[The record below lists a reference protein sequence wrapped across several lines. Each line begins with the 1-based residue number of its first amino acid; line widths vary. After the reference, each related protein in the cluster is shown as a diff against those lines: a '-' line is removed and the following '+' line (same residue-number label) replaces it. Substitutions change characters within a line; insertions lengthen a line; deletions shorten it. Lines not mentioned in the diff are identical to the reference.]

1 MGSSTKDCL
10 WWEIFVSSRNIVGI
24 SVPCNYLHI
33 QKPPTPNSGEPSKS
47 PGQEHFTSIRPHTLL
62 YAPLLYI
69 LRCTFS
75 RQANQLPFF
84 SYNMARALPNHFH
97 LPQTIRKPF
106 SSGNGQALFR
116 ATATFPLKNYKLSFS
131 TARFNPAFP
140 VPSIKENTTKN
151 PQE

>member
-1 MGSSTKDCL
+1 MYPQGTLWAFQYHVTIST
-10 WWEIFVSSRNIVGI
+10 SR
-24 SVPCNYLHI
+24 SLQH
-33 QKPPTPNSGEPSKS
+33 PTLESPAKVLGRNTSRPSPLIPYS
-47 PGQEHFTSIRPHTLL
+47 TH
-62 YAPLLYI
+62 PLLYI

-84 SYNMARALPNHFH
+84 SYNMARALPNHLH
-97 LPQTIRKPF
+97 WPQTIRKPF